1 MIPDFITAWP
11 RSTHILGRN
20 AVSGFTKLSFGY
32 FQPLLAFFPRGFYH
46 YFLTIPVKQKIT

>member
-1 MIPDFITAWP
+1 MIPNFITAWP

-20 AVSGFTKLSFGY
+20 AVSGLAKLSFDY
-32 FQPLLAFFPRGFYH
+32 FQPLSAFVPRSFYH